1 MPKTKFEIV
10 TVLDNIRSLYNVGSI
25 FRSSD
30 GFGVNHLYLCGI
42 TGTPSEDL
50 HKKRISK
57 TSLGSEETVPWSYS
71 ENTLLTIQN
80 LKKNGFKIISLEQTS
95 SSIPLNDLNQ
105 QASEKVALVV
115 GHELFGVSESVLNQ
129 SDLVVNIPMKG
140 QKESLNVT
148 VAYGITAY
156 YLSNLS
162 ASK

>member
-1 MPKTKFEIV
+1 M
-10 TVLDNIRSLYNVGSI
+10 
-25 FRSSD
+25 
-30 GFGVNHLYLCGI
+30 
-42 TGTPSEDL
+42 
-50 HKKRISK
+50 
-57 TSLGSEETVPWSYS
+57 PWSYS